1 MPRTSETLEQR
12 QARTAKARAT
22 FDSRFSSPEERSA
35 YFKAIVQRRE
45 DRRRATQ
52 SGAEQNVPSDSPD
65 HAG

>member
-12 QARTAKARAT
+12 RARTAKARAT
-22 FDSRFSSPEERSA
+22 FNSRFSTPEERTA

-52 SGAEQNVPSDSPD
+52 SGAEQNDPSLVPDDPR
-65 HAG
+65 